1 MSSSEGIRLIPH
13 QDDGYRQPFCSNRE
27 APQAI
32 SSVLCPAPP
41 SDWMAEIIHFLG
53 LHGRPRYYERM
64 SYPKMKSPYRP
75 DSDRRRLFR
84 HNTIVPIDYYPEGS
98 RVSPTPKPTKVN
110 LSGGGIRFATQRMF
124 RVGDRLEVV
133 LALPTL
139 APLHVTAEI
148 IHVRPDDLDDST
160 QVVRCRF
167 VSMTQRSR
175 ERVIQFLLRSQAFQL
190 QEANSG

>member
-1 MSSSEGIRLIPH
+1 
-13 QDDGYRQPFCSNRE
+13 
-27 APQAI
+27 
-32 SSVLCPAPP
+32 
-41 SDWMAEIIHFLG
+41 
-53 LHGRPRYYERM
+53 M

-75 DSDRRRLFR
+75 DSDRRQFFR

-148 IHVRPDDLDDST
+148 IHVRPDDLDDSA

-190 QEANSG
+190 QEADSG